1 MLTKQLILAVLQGLP
16 ASSLPHLAEPYRLFC
31 ERIESALKHEVP
43 PLPALNYALTEA
55 SPRETRDLIRTLK
68 ETLLIQDQSLP
79 SLSKRQKEVLVALR
93 LFGPASCAQLARTLS
108 QDRSHTHKRL
118 ATLMASGLVGKS
130 TPPYGIFY
138 FAISSPLP
146 QALASDL
153 DRILENF
160 TDSPEPVLPPNPFE
174 VATHATIATYAT
186 SATFATAPHRKNN
199 NTSSSQRHV
208 FSASDALREG
218 PPRDQ
223 HV

>member
-93 LFGPASCAQLARTLS
+93 LFGRLLAPNSPALYLRIAATRTNGWLLSWLPVWLANPPLR
-108 QDRSHTHKRL
+108 
-118 ATLMASGLVGKS
+118 MAFS
-130 TPPYGIFY
+130 T
-138 FAISSPLP
+138 SPFLP
-146 QALASDL
+146 LC
-153 DRILENF
+153 
-160 TDSPEPVLPPNPFE
+160 
-174 VATHATIATYAT
+174 
-186 SATFATAPHRKNN
+186 
-199 NTSSSQRHV
+199 
-208 FSASDALREG
+208 
-218 PPRDQ
+218 PRP
-223 HV
+223 